1 MNQRKEQACKNE
13 ERFVVSIREQIQ
25 ADFMASCNAR
35 QLDRLERMSDERF
48 CKVLEAVMFCRLG
61 IEDSK
66 VRIRKRREEV
76 AKRKEKRAKYAKDPL
91 EERGRPK
98 TAKGKV

>member
-13 ERFVVSIREQIQ
+13 ERFVISIRDQIDAQ
-25 ADFMASCNAR
+25 YMAT
-35 QLDRLERMSDERF
+35 RLPWQTRAMKQMTDERY
-48 CKVLEAVMFCRLG
+48 CKHMDVMQKCRLG
-61 IEDSK
+61 IEDRK